1 MTDLLPK
8 RWYNVRADIPF
19 ELPETRFA
27 GGSPPAQD
35 GPMTSARLVA
45 QNLSPMPWLRI
56 PDEVR
61 AAYALWRPTPLRR
74 ARQLEA
80 ELGTPARIYYK
91 YEGTSPTGTFKVNT
105 ALAQAYLLKQD
116 GVRRLT
122 TQSNDGYWGA
132 SLAFACQ
139 RFGLD
144 LSVYLLKGTLD
155 AQPARRLLME
165 SFGATVEDGAATVG
179 EAITRS
185 LELAVRSG
193 GRIRYATG
201 FLVDYVLLHNT
212 VIGVEAEAQMQLD
225 GARPDVVFA
234 CASSGANFGGLCFPF
249 LRHVLTGEAE
259 TRFVAVESAACPSM
273 TRGRYIYEHPD
284 REGLSPRFKM
294 YTVGRR
300 YRHPEPT
307 TAASS
312 STASPPSSARS
323 SPKATSNPAPSAR
336 PTPSPPASASSAPKA
351 SCPPPSPPTPYTP
364 PSTKPSAVAKPA
376 NRRPSSSAS
385 PATACSTP
393 AATARSSMAP
403 CKTSSPPTKTSPA
416 GSKAPKPTTPPDR
429 ATRSMGDPR

>member
-165 SFGATVEDGAATVG
+165 SFGAKVEDGAATVG

-193 GRIRYATG
+193 GQIRYATG

-273 TRGRYIYEHPD
+273 TRGRYVYEHPD

-300 YRHPEPT
+300 YRHPEGHYGSLIFHGLSPLVSALVAQGHVEPCAVRQT
-307 TAASS
+307 DAFAAGLRFLR
-312 STASPPSSARS
+312 AEGIL
-323 SPKATSNPAPSAR
+323 PAPECAHAVHAAIEEAIRCREAGEQKTILVGISGHGLLDTRGYRALLDGTLQDII
-336 PTPSPPASASSAPKA
+336 PTDEDIAGWLEGTEADD
-351 SCPPPSPPTPYTP
+351 
-364 PSTKPSAVAKPA
+364 
-376 NRRPSSSAS
+376 
-385 PATACSTP
+385 
-393 AATARSSMAP
+393 AA
-403 CKTSSPPTKTSPA
+403 
-416 GSKAPKPTTPPDR
+416 
-429 ATRSMGDPR
+429 

>member
-165 SFGATVEDGAATVG
+165 SFGATVEDGAPTVG

-249 LRHVLTGEAE
+249 LRHVLTGEAR

-300 YRHPEPT
+300 YRHPEGHYGSLIFHGLSPLVSALVAEGQVEPCAVRQT
-307 TAASS
+307 DAFAAGLRFLR
-312 STASPPSSARS
+312 AEGIL
-323 SPKATSNPAPSAR
+323 PAPECAHAVHAAIDEAIRCRETGEQKTILIGISGHGLLDTRGYRALLDGTLR
-336 PTPSPPASASSAPKA
+336 DIIPTDEDIAGWLEGTEADD
-351 SCPPPSPPTPYTP
+351 
-364 PSTKPSAVAKPA
+364 
-376 NRRPSSSAS
+376 
-385 PATACSTP
+385 AT
-393 AATARSSMAP
+393 
-403 CKTSSPPTKTSPA
+403 
-416 GSKAPKPTTPPDR
+416 
-429 ATRSMGDPR
+429 

>member
-165 SFGATVEDGAATVG
+165 SFGAQVEDGAPTVG

-193 GRIRYATG
+193 GQIRYATG

-273 TRGRYIYEHPD
+273 TRGRYVYEHPD

-300 YRHPEPT
+300 YRHPEGHYGSLIFHGLSPLVSALVAQGHVEPCAVRQTDAFAAGLRFLRAEGILPAPECAHAVHAAIDEAIRCRESGEARTILIGISGHGLLDTRGYRALLDGTLRDIIPT
-307 TAASS
+307 DEDIAGWLEGTAADD
-312 STASPPSSARS
+312 
-323 SPKATSNPAPSAR
+323 
-336 PTPSPPASASSAPKA
+336 
-351 SCPPPSPPTPYTP
+351 
-364 PSTKPSAVAKPA
+364 
-376 NRRPSSSAS
+376 
-385 PATACSTP
+385 
-393 AATARSSMAP
+393 AA
-403 CKTSSPPTKTSPA
+403 
-416 GSKAPKPTTPPDR
+416 
-429 ATRSMGDPR
+429 